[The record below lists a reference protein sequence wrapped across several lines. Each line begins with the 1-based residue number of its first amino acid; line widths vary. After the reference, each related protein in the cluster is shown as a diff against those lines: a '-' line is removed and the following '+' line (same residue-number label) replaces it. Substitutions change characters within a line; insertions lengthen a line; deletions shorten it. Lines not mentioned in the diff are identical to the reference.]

1 VIGGSNPS
9 LPTKNTKN
17 NKNYLDVS
25 KFFVIF
31 VNVKSSLK
39 E

>member
-1 VIGGSNPS
+1 MIGGSSPS

-17 NKNYLDVS
+17 NKNYLEVS
-25 KFFVIF
+25 NFFVIF